1 MEKNIKQIAIR
12 IKALR
17 EIEGA
22 SIESLAKAFKISK
35 SEYESYESGKSDIPI
50 SFLYEFASKFNVELT
65 ALLTGEEP
73 HMKSFSL
80 VRKGKGPKVDR
91 NKGYKYQD
99 LAYNFKHKKLEV
111 FEVTV
116 DPKPGN
122 KPGHFN
128 THPGQE
134 FNYCLKGKLK
144 IFIGK
149 NEMILNPGDS
159 LYFDSGTEH
168 AMAALGKKPAKFI
181 AVIS

>member
-1 MEKNIKQIAIR
+1 MEKNIKQVATR

-17 EIEGA
+17 EIEG
-22 SIESLAKAFKISK
+22 ESVEALAKAFKISK
-35 SEYESYESGKSDIPI
+35 AEYESYESGKADIPI
-50 SFLYEFASKFNVELT
+50 SFLYEFSNRFSVELT

-73 HMKSFSL
+73 HMQAYSL
-80 VRKGKGPKVDR
+80 VRKGKGPKVER
-91 NKGYKYQD
+91 SKEYRHQD

-116 DPKPGN
+116 DPKKGN
-122 KPGHFN
+122 KPSHFN

-159 LYFDSGTEH
+159 LYFDSGIEH
-168 AMAALGKKPAKFI
+168 AMAALGNKPAKFI

>member
-1 MEKNIKQIAIR
+1 MEKNIKQVATR

-17 EIEGA
+17 EIEGE
-22 SIESLAKAFKISK
+22 SVGSLAKAFKISEQ
-35 SEYESYESGKSDIPI
+35 EYERYESGKADIPI
-50 SFLYEFASKFNVELT
+50 SFLYEFASRFNVELT

-73 HMKSFSL
+73 HMQAYSL
-80 VRKGKGPKVDR
+80 VRKGKGPKVNR
-91 NKGYKYQD
+91 SKEYKYQD
-99 LAYNFKHKKLEV
+99 LAYNFKRKKLEV

-116 DPKPGN
+116 DPKKGN
-122 KPGHFN
+122 KPSHFN

-134 FNYCLKGKLK
+134 FNYCLKGKIK

-168 AMAALGKKPAKFI
+168 AMAALGNKPAKFI